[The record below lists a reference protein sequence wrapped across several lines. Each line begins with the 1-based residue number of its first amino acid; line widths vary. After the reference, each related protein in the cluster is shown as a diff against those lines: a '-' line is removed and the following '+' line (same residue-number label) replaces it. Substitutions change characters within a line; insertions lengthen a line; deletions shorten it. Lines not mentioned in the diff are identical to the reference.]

1 MGCTPT
7 PTFMEHLKLMFVA
20 AKPPP
25 SHVFTEVALM
35 EAEES
40 GNLSP
45 IGRCGGVFRPKNLF
59 WAAPRIS

>member
-7 PTFMEHLKLMFVA
+7 PTFMEHLKLTFVV

-25 SHVFTEVALM
+25 SHVFTEVPLM

-40 GNLSP
+40 GEY
-45 IGRCGGVFRPKNLF
+45 C
-59 WAAPRIS
+59 